1 MLILPAI
8 PPMIKPQAYA
18 KEDTN
23 DKAGEAR
30 WKLFAFIIPMKKT
43 DT

>member
-1 MLILPAI
+1 MQP
-8 PPMIKPQAYA
+8 YA

-23 DKAGEAR
+23 DKADRIR